1 MDELKSIIAKNI
13 ADLRKANNLT
23 QAELAEKLNYS
34 DKAVSK
40 WERGESIPDVSVL
53 KSIADLFS
61 VKVDYL
67 LTDDHSDERD
77 VIKKVSRRE
86 RRNRRMITGISIVLV
101 WLVATLVFSNVGLF
115 FKDIE
120 GMWLAFVYAVPVS
133 SVVWLIFNTIWFNK
147 RFNFI
152 IISFLLWS
160 TLAAIFL
167 TAAYF
172 AIYPWLLFFVG
183 IPAQVIIALWSGI
196 KIKRKRKL
204 DK

>member
-1 MDELKSIIAKNI
+1 MDELKGIIAKNI
-13 ADLRKANNLT
+13 ADLRKAMNLT

-34 DKAVSK
+34 DKAISK

-53 KSIADLFS
+53 KSIADIFS

-67 LTDDHSDERD
+67 LTEDHTDERD
-77 VIKKVSRRE
+77 VVKKVSRRE
-86 RRNRRMITGISIVLV
+86 RRNRMMITGISIVLV

-120 GMWLAFVYAVPVS
+120 GMWLAFVYAIPMS
-133 SVVWLIFNTIWFNK
+133 SIVWLVFNTLWFNS
-147 RFNFI
+147 RLNFA

-167 TAAYF
+167 TAANF
-172 AIYPWLLFFVG
+172 GNYPWLLFFVG
-183 IPAQVIIALWSGI
+183 VPAQIIIGLWSGI
-196 KIKRKRKL
+196 KIKRKRKN
-204 DK
+204 

>member
-1 MDELKSIIAKNI
+1 MGTRRVDTRRFGFKKYC
-13 ADLRKANNLT
+13 R
-23 QAELAEKLNYS
+23 
-34 DKAVSK
+34 
-40 WERGESIPDVSVL
+40 SV
-53 KSIADLFS
+53 FS
-61 VKVDYL
+61 QGRLL

-167 TAAYF
+167 TAANF

-196 KIKRKRKL
+196 KIKRKRKF

>member
-1 MDELKSIIAKNI
+1 MEELKKIIAVNI
-13 ADLRKANNLT
+13 VELRKSNNLT

-53 KSIADLFS
+53 KKIADLFS

-67 LTDDHSDERD
+67 LTLDHSDERD

-86 RRNRRMITGISIVLV
+86 RRNRMMITSISIVLV

-115 FKDIE
+115 FKDIA

-133 SVVWLIFNTIWFNK
+133 SIVWLVFNSLWFNK
-147 RFNFI
+147 RFNFT

-160 TLAAIFL
+160 TLASIFL
-167 TAAYF
+167 TAVNF
-172 AIYPWLLFFVG
+172 GVYPWLLFFMGV
-183 IPAQVIIALWSGI
+183 PAQVIIALWSGI
-196 KIKRKRKL
+196 KIKRKK
-204 DK
+204 KI